1 MRCCDARGEAGAR
14 STTTDASFPS
24 KGSAMVSKTESARG
38 RATAIQAERPHATT
52 AATARWLKPQ
62 YGGSGERSGGTQPK
76 GPGKALRATVRA
88 TATARLAADV
98 RALAAIIK
106 HQQLVTD
113 FRENTIRLHLNS
125 HPFAHDNEMRY
136 RTDVLFYCIIST
148 LPLWRFGECRSF
160 CRRSFR
166 GYAVV
171 PLPQKRIH
179 DALHTRARRVSCWTA
194 APD

>member
-1 MRCCDARGEAGAR
+1 MEGA
-14 STTTDASFPS
+14 
-24 KGSAMVSKTESARG
+24 
-38 RATAIQAERPHATT
+38 
-52 AATARWLKPQ
+52 
-62 YGGSGERSGGTQPK
+62 ERSGGTQPK

-136 RTDVLFYCIIST
+136 RTDVLFYCIISK
-148 LPLWRFGECRSF
+148 PCCSGESVAI
-160 CRRSFR
+160 RRM
-166 GYAVV
+166 
-171 PLPQKRIH
+171 QK
-179 DALHTRARRVSCWTA
+179 LLQTQF
-194 APD
+194 